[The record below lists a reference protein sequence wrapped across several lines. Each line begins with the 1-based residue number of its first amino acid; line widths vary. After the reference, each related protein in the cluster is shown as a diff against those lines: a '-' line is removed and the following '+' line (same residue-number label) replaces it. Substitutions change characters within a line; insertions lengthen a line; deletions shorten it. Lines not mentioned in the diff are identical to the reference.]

1 MVHWIINEFN
11 TEHMVFQPQGVL
23 WSTGRANTR
32 AVWCLYMFCIHGWTN
47 RFLGSR
53 YTFTSG
59 SVWNV
64 VTAPVPGAQTLT
76 EIP

>member
-1 MVHWIINEFN
+1 MSSTLNTWYFN
-11 TEHMVFQPQGVL
+11 PKESCGAQAEQ
-23 WSTGRANTR
+23 NTH

-47 RFLGSR
+47 GFLGSR

-64 VTAPVPGAQTLT
+64 VTASRPQC
-76 EIP
+76 